1 MACWDMTNPDQRPPK
16 QGKARSP
23 AYPVVALPAAI
34 ESARKLWNAQRR
46 QEAHVDSALKC
57 LGYTA
62 RSGAALRAISA
73 LSQFGL
79 INENGSKDARKVRL
93 SDAAIDIILLNE
105 TDPRRE
111 EAIKKAA
118 VLPTIYTA
126 LWERY
131 GAHVPD
137 DGLVRPFLTRDKN
150 FNESVVDSLLANYR
164 ATLEFAKLDNMVDY
178 NPREENRDTEN
189 HRRDVLRPDGMVR
202 REEAMTFDQELP
214 ILIGTNKVA
223 RIPFPMTEDDFTL
236 LIGTLNLW
244 KKKLLASGTPTQGAK
259 SETAN
264 AD

>member
-1 MACWDMTNPDQRPPK
+1 MTTPDQRPPK
-16 QGKARSP
+16 QGKSRSP
-23 AYPVVALPAAI
+23 AYPVVALTGAI
-34 ESARKLWNAQRR
+34 DSARKLWNAQRR
-46 QEAHVDSALKC
+46 QESHVDSALKC
-57 LGYTA
+57 LGYSA

-73 LSQFGL
+73 LSQYGL
-79 INENGSKDARKVRL
+79 INESGSKDARKVRL

-118 VLPTIYTA
+118 VLPTVYAA

-164 ATLEFAKLDNMVDY
+164 ATLEFAKLDKMRDD
-178 NPREENRDTEN
+178 NPREEHGDTQEKRKTEA
-189 HRRDVLRPDGMVR
+189 HAVRRDGNVR
-202 REEAMTFDQELP
+202 KEVPMTFDQELP
-214 ILIGTNKVA
+214 ILVGENRVA

-244 KKKLLASGTPTQGAK
+244 KKKLLTVSKPTQDAK
-259 SETAN
+259 GETAN
-264 AD
+264 ADEQ